1 MSSIGAVVLL
11 PRLRQPLQQ
20 RRDADASDMPCAAS
34 LLQCSTVVSKLV
46 VACMLPRWWSSYR
59 GACGCCPPYGC
70 RCHRPCAD
78 WWRDAASECRRLEQ
92 APTSWLS
99 TQVRLQ
105 VMPAAA
111 AARRRCHSS
120 MCAASLVAA
129 IASSVQ
135 PGVVRCYRPR
145 KCTQVTF
152 ASAAACCRRPR
163 VSAAAGPSMPASC
176 PCAAPLI
183 ASSCQMQR
191 AAACC
196 HTRGQHGR
204 PRRCLAPLQLRHA
217 DAGSREK
224 RRAVQPWRER
234 TLFFVASCCH
244 AFGAA
249 VTAAPCRYSSA
260 GMPMPAICHAP
271 PRGHSSAAPWCPNP
285 SRLRA
290 ATLVD
295 VAVPCMLV
303 LPAI

>member
-46 VACMLPRWWSSYR
+46 FACCHAVAVAAPCMLLLPARWMLMR
-59 GACGCCPPYGC
+59 KL
-70 RCHRPCAD
+70 CAD

-111 AARRRCHSS
+111 AAQRRCHSS

-135 PGVVRCYRPR
+135 PGVVHCYRPR
-145 KCTQVTF
+145 KCTQVTL

-204 PRRCLAPLQLRHA
+204 SRRCLAPLQLRHA

-234 TLFFVASCCH
+234 TVFFVASCCH

-249 VTAAPCRYSSA
+249 VTAAPGRYSSA